1 MYCSKCGYILKKDGN
16 FCEFCGSKVN
26 KIEIVKPEVVEDQN
40 VEKGPFKGFAKAAFP
55 ISIVAIVGSFFII
68 YGLIPILY
76 GFIFSG
82 LGLYSKQENLR
93 AKRALRNCII
103 ASIIQTSIYFLL
115 LLILVIAIL
124 D

>member
-16 FCEFCGSKVN
+16 FCEFCGAKVN
-26 KIEIVKPEVVEDQN
+26 KIETVKPEVVEDPN

-76 GFIFSG
+76 GFILSG

-124 D
+124 A

>member
-1 MYCSKCGYILKKDGN
+1 MYCNQCGFILKKDSN
-16 FCEFCGSKVN
+16 FCEFCGAKVN
-26 KIEIVKPEVVEDQN
+26 KIETVKPEVVEDPN

-68 YGLIPILY
+68 YGLVPILY

-103 ASIIQTSIYFLL
+103 ASIIQTAMMLL
-115 LLILVIAIL
+115 FILVMVLAIQA
-124 D
+124 